1 MVLEVLGDI
10 FREPGS
16 RLAVIAKVIREDVGQ
31 FVVDVTLVARVVDL
45 SFPKTPSVLS
55 CKDLRLLVESA
66 AYIKRTDSKDQER
79 TEDGSSSADMSTLL
93 SQPCSY

>member
-1 MVLEVLGDI
+1 MPRLGGPTC
-10 FREPGS
+10 RS
-16 RLAVIAKVIREDVGQ
+16 HHAKG
-31 FVVDVTLVARVVDL
+31 L

-55 CKDLRLLVESA
+55 CKDLRLLIESA
-66 AYIKRTDSKDQER
+66 TYIKRTDSKDQER